1 MSESPETEFDLEKLF
16 LPAWAQESPS
26 ANKYA
31 AFAGDDRRERNFDDR
46 PGRRG
51 PPRGESRPGEQR
63 PRSGGPPQRGRDG
76 GNRGGQRDGRRDQ
89 PRRPEPRE
97 AAPLPLPQLSATIL
111 PDEKG
116 LDSMARQ
123 IRMTGRAYPLFDIAQ
138 LILDKPER
146 QTVRLD
152 VIKDAA
158 GKPAQPLYL
167 CALDD
172 SLWLSEED
180 AVAHLLSKNFD
191 MFYKAEKT
199 ATEPPRG
206 TYTFVAQCGMSGIIL
221 GPPNYHDY
229 QSKLHKLHS
238 ERFARMP
245 FEAFKAR
252 VKIVKDE
259 AVVKKWIEDQSTKTE
274 YTCLNVPEALK
285 LGSREA
291 VEKHFRETHLPN
303 LIKLVESHSMS
314 GPAARLLRSP
324 PLQRLLRAAWEE
336 QRRFPLK
343 LATTLSQQF
352 ANRGL
357 QFFKV
362 NRTFTHVSVA
372 RPRYLDMEAT
382 PVSLG
387 VKQIVEFINATP
399 KCTRRKLFEA
409 LAPSAPRPAPPSA
422 PPPNPNPQ
430 SAPPAT
436 PPVASEGVPTP
447 AVAAA
452 PAPPPPP
459 EATPEQTAV
468 AGDLHWLIHEGHV
481 IEFANGVLDTA
492 KKPVI
497 KPPKPE
503 PKPAPSAPREEAAS
517 TIPPQAPASAEAGVT
532 VPEAAVPA
540 KAAAE
545 TPVAAEVT
553 LTPQSATKP
562 SVTSESFSA
571 HPANSPAP
579 APSTDI
585 AGSVTPATESAIRP
599 DSSGQ
604 SAIVSPVTPGS

>member
-1 MSESPETEFDLEKLF
+1 MSEPPDTEFDLEKLF
-16 LPAWAQESPS
+16 LPAWAQESPA

-31 AFAGDDRRERNFDDR
+31 GFAGDDRRESRFDDR

-63 PRSGGPPQRGRDG
+63 SRGGGPPQRGRDG
-76 GNRGGQRDGRRDQ
+76 GSRGAPRDGRGE
-89 PRRPEPRE
+89 PARRTEPRE
-97 AAPLPLPQLSATIL
+97 AAPLPLPQLAAAIL
-111 PDEKG
+111 PDPKG

-146 QTVRLD
+146 QQVRWE

-158 GKPAQPLYL
+158 GKVAQPLYL

-172 SLWLSEED
+172 SLWLSEDE
-180 AVAHLLSKNFD
+180 AVTHLLGRNFD

-206 TYTFVAQCGMSGIIL
+206 TYTFVAQCGMSGTIL

-229 QSKLHKLHS
+229 QNKLHKLHS

-303 LIKLVESHSMS
+303 LIKLVESHTMS
-314 GPAARLLRSP
+314 GPAGRQLRSP
-324 PLQRLLRAAWEE
+324 ALQRLLRSAWEE

-352 ANRGL
+352 ASRGL

-362 NRTFTHVSVA
+362 NRAVTHVSVA

-387 VKQIVEFINATP
+387 VRQIVDFINATT
-399 KCTRRKLFEA
+399 KCTRRKLIEA
-409 LAPSAPRPAPPSA
+409 LAPASPPPAPAPPPQAAAGAA
-422 PPPNPNPQ
+422 PGT
-430 SAPPAT
+430 AT
-436 PPVASEGVPTP
+436 G
-447 AVAAA
+447 VAAA
-452 PAPPPPP
+452 PAP
-459 EATPEQTAV
+459 EASPEQTAV
-468 AGDLHWLIHEGHV
+468 ASDLHWLIHEGHV
-481 IEFANGVLDTA
+481 IEFANGILETA
-492 KKPVI
+492 KKPFI
-497 KPPKPE
+497 KPPKPQ
-503 PKPAPSAPREEAAS
+503 PAAAS
-517 TIPPQAPASAEAGVT
+517 AAPAAEP
-532 VPEAAVPA
+532 VPGGGT
-540 KAAAE
+540 AAAPE
-545 TPVAAEVT
+545 TAVLAAGSAAPVPTAAGET
-553 LTPQSATKP
+553 
-562 SVTSESFSA
+562 
-571 HPANSPAP
+571 PAP
-579 APSTDI
+579 APSADT
-585 AGSVTPATESAIRP
+585 ARSVAPAEQSAVATSGLAQEASTKIPDSDPSSETFVPESAIP
-599 DSSGQ
+599 NPQ
-604 SAIVSPVTPGS
+604 